1 MYVNIIYLYIKKKK
15 IVSTI
20 NTIDNV
26 TIRNKCNFYN
36 I

>member
-1 MYVNIIYLYIKKKK
+1 MYVNIIYILKKI

-20 NTIDNV
+20 KYTIDNV

>member
-1 MYVNIIYLYIKKKK
+1 MYVKIIYLKQKLA
-15 IVSTI
+15 STI